1 MKSWLLRQ
9 SWLPRRCE
17 DADLTG
23 SVYASK
29 VRANRLSHA
38 RTWMSTINVLQA
50 MFVRLIVSRALT
62 CLTAIRLTA
71 PYVTAPYVTAPYV
84 IALCDSVASATTPM
98 SMATQKATMATAEV
112 SAPPLIN
119 ILLLNM
125 PSINKL
131 FKRMPTLNILTLKT
145 ERATINLLVWS
156 R

>member
-1 MKSWLLRQ
+1 MRSGHLMKSWLLRQ
-9 SWLPRRCE
+9 SWLLRRCE
-17 DADLTG
+17 DADSTG

-38 RTWMSTINVLQA
+38 KTWMSTINVLQA

-62 CLTAIRLTA
+62 YLTAIRL
-71 PYVTAPYVTAPYV
+71 TAPYV
-84 IALCDSVASATTPM
+84 IALCDSVASATTIM
-98 SMATQKATMATAEV
+98 RMTTQKVTMPAAEV

-119 ILLLNM
+119 ILPLNM
-125 PSINKL
+125 SSINKL
-131 FKRMPTLNILTLKT
+131 FKHTSTLNILTLKT